1 MSIKLKQSPII
12 LFIWFCCFFL
22 LNVKSSAGDKPIKLV
37 LQWVPQA
44 QFAGYY
50 MAQKLG
56 IYGKYGIDVTI
67 IPGGPN
73 VSVIDCIKTGKAD
86 FGTFFLLNAT
96 KRVAQG
102 IPLVNIAQV
111 SRRSALILVAKK
123 SSRIYRPED
132 MNGKKIGIYK
142 EDFSDIPMAFISANQ
157 LNVTIVPIAT
167 GINIFLH
174 GGTDVTNVMWYNE
187 YHTILNCGYN
197 ADELSTF
204 YMSDYGFNVPE
215 DGIYCLRSTYD
226 AHPEVCE
233 RFVEATMEGWLYAFQ
248 HPFEALDIILKE
260 MKAVHIPAN
269 LAHQQWMLARMQ
281 DIILPDGGYE
291 FSTFLSK
298 ETYEMTGQILLKNA
312 SIETLPAYDQFYI
325 PVGKYA
331 EK

>member
-1 MSIKLKQSPII
+1 MSPKTKQNILIPIV
-12 LFIWFCCFFL
+12 WFCWFFL
-22 LNVKSSAGDKPIKLV
+22 LNIKSFADDKPIKLV

-50 MAQKLG
+50 TARKLG
-56 IYGKYGIDVTI
+56 IYEIYGIDVTI

-111 SRRSALILVAKK
+111 SRRSALMLVAKK
-123 SSRIYRPED
+123 SSSIFRPED

-142 EDFSDIPMAFISANQ
+142 EDFSDIPLAFISNNR
-157 LNVTIVPIAT
+157 LDVTVVPIAT

-174 GGTDVTNVMWYNE
+174 GGTDLTNVMWYNE

-197 ADELSTF
+197 ADELTTF

-226 AHPEVCE
+226 ANPEACE
-233 RFVEATMEGWLYAFQ
+233 RFIEATMEGWLYAFQ
-248 HPFEALDIILKE
+248 HPSEALDIIIEE
-260 MKAVHIPAN
+260 MKAAYSRKSGASAVDAGPHA
-269 LAHQQWMLARMQ
+269 
-281 DIILPDGGYE
+281 GYY
-291 FSTFLSK
+291 FTRRWL
-298 ETYEMTGQILLKNA
+298 
-312 SIETLPAYDQFYI
+312 
-325 PVGKYA
+325 
-331 EK
+331 

>member
-1 MSIKLKQSPII
+1 MSLKLKQNPII

-22 LNVKSSAGDKPIKLV
+22 LNVKSSAGDKPVTLV

-50 MAQKLG
+50 VAQNLG
-56 IYGKYGIDVTI
+56 IYDKHGIDLTI

-73 VSVIDCIKTGKAD
+73 ISVIDCIKSGKAD

-102 IPLVNIAQV
+102 IPLVNIAQI

-123 SSRIYRPED
+123 SSGIYRPED
-132 MNGKKIGIYK
+132 MNEKKIGIYK

-215 DGIYCLRSTYD
+215 DGIYCLRSIYD

-248 HPFEALDIILKE
+248 HPSEALDMIIKE

-291 FSTFLSK
+291 FSTFLSE

-312 SIETLPAYDQFYI
+312 SIGKLPAYDQFYI